1 MDTNVNMTPEEM
13 QQALEKAQRELQ
25 EKLSKMTPEER
36 AQAEMNAQKAIA
48 EDHASM
54 QTLLDEAAKAAGGE
68 IAHPKPKFCGNCG
81 APTGSGMFC
90 TYCGSP
96 LN

>member
-13 QQALEKAQRELQ
+13 QQALEKAKRELQ
-25 EKLSKMTPEER
+25 ATLDKMTPEER

-54 QTLLDEAAKAAGGE
+54 QALLDEAAKAAGGE
-68 IAHPKPKFCGNCG
+68 IAQPRPKFCGNCG
-81 APTGSGMFC
+81 APAGSGMFC
-90 TYCGSP
+90 SYCGSP